1 MDTTQD
7 SRENGGKRRPQT
19 GGQNR
24 ASQRPGQSA
33 PEQRP
38 RRADRAG
45 LPVKTALVDVR
56 KAELPAQQH

>member
-38 RRADRAG
+38 RRI
-45 LPVKTALVDVR
+45 LLVSGGSGIQNN
-56 KAELPAQQH
+56 AENT